1 MGKKSKIRV
10 IKRRNPY
17 GLIASLRTGSGRH
30 PDEKKEANKQAC
42 RKPVEREE

>member
-1 MGKKSKIRV
+1 MGRKPKIRV

-30 PDEKKEANKQAC
+30 PDEKKQRNKLEC
-42 RKPVEREE
+42 RKPVNQDE